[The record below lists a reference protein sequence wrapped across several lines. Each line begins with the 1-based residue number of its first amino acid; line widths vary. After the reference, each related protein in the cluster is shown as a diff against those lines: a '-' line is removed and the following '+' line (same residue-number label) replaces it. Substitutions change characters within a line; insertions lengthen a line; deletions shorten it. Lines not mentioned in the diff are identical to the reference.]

1 MTTTEI
7 KTKSCSDFLVNLCV
21 SFLPA
26 LKEALG
32 GQAKQRV
39 FYFIYLHICTYNIQ
53 DYINFPKQLSTN
65 TTGINEFNYY

>member
-21 SFLPA
+21 TFLQA

-39 FYFIYLHICTYNIQ
+39 FYFIINTYVHIIYKI
-53 DYINFPKQLSTN
+53 I
-65 TTGINEFNYY
+65 